1 MKKLI
6 LFNIIAMFSYVASAQ
21 ETNYKFGKVSKE
33 EVEMKVYQPDSS
45 ASAVILKMDGY
56 TSFNVINNNV
66 YMSTEEE
73 YRVKI
78 LKDDGV
84 EYANITIPYYYKQ
97 NSYQED
103 ITSIEAIAYNMEDGK
118 IVAKKMPKKYIFKE
132 LVSEN
137 NYIKKFSIPNIKK
150 GTVIEYRF
158 TRTFNSAMN
167 LDPWI
172 IQQSIPVT
180 YSRYETHIPNY
191 FIFRHEAKGYE
202 PIDRKISEKTAKN
215 IDGNN
220 LSEMMKFENIVFTA
234 HNIPAIKS
242 ESFLWSISNYRSAI
256 EFELEGIALPG
267 ELYEK
272 LTTSWADV
280 RKILDSHS
288 EFGKKLNMRNPLKE
302 ETEQLSLDSLT
313 IYKKS
318 VALFSLLKQNIKWNN
333 EFVLL
338 CENIQETIK
347 QGTGSNADI
356 NFIYMSMLKDA
367 GIESTPILL
376 RRRSYGI
383 LPITHPSLKK
393 INTFIVMIK
402 GEDGERYF
410 MDGSS
415 DYGYINLISPELMV
429 EKAIIY
435 DAPENLQE
443 IDLSKVGNNIQKRQN
458 LVKILADGSVK
469 GSRLTSHSGQFA
481 SSLKEDYANSK
492 DELDFIQEIEE
503 YSDITVEDFSIEGEK
518 TIGNRILEK
527 IKFSKDITTSGDNIY
542 VNSLLFKDERTN
554 YFTNT
559 ERKFPVEFPYSQ
571 SVIISNTFEIPDDYI
586 IEELPKSQKVV
597 MPDNKLSILFLV
609 KTQGKIIQINYKF
622 LVKDCLITPQEYPN
636 LKLFW
641 EKLLA
646 INNEQ
651 IILKRVE

>member
-202 PIDRKISEKTAKN
+202 PIDRKIS
-215 IDGNN
+215 
-220 LSEMMKFENIVFTA
+220 
-234 HNIPAIKS
+234 
-242 ESFLWSISNYRSAI
+242 
-256 EFELEGIALPG
+256 
-267 ELYEK
+267 
-272 LTTSWADV
+272 
-280 RKILDSHS
+280 
-288 EFGKKLNMRNPLKE
+288 
-302 ETEQLSLDSLT
+302 
-313 IYKKS
+313 
-318 VALFSLLKQNIKWNN
+318 
-333 EFVLL
+333 
-338 CENIQETIK
+338 
-347 QGTGSNADI
+347 
-356 NFIYMSMLKDA
+356 
-367 GIESTPILL
+367 
-376 RRRSYGI
+376 
-383 LPITHPSLKK
+383 
-393 INTFIVMIK
+393 
-402 GEDGERYF
+402 
-410 MDGSS
+410 
-415 DYGYINLISPELMV
+415 
-429 EKAIIY
+429 
-435 DAPENLQE
+435 
-443 IDLSKVGNNIQKRQN
+443 
-458 LVKILADGSVK
+458 
-469 GSRLTSHSGQFA
+469 
-481 SSLKEDYANSK
+481 
-492 DELDFIQEIEE
+492 
-503 YSDITVEDFSIEGEK
+503 
-518 TIGNRILEK
+518 
-527 IKFSKDITTSGDNIY
+527 
-542 VNSLLFKDERTN
+542 
-554 YFTNT
+554 
-559 ERKFPVEFPYSQ
+559 
-571 SVIISNTFEIPDDYI
+571 
-586 IEELPKSQKVV
+586 
-597 MPDNKLSILFLV
+597 
-609 KTQGKIIQINYKF
+609 
-622 LVKDCLITPQEYPN
+622 
-636 LKLFW
+636 
-641 EKLLA
+641 
-646 INNEQ
+646 
-651 IILKRVE
+651 